1 MENEQINITINLAWK
16 KQWRQNGTREIELEK

>member
-1 MENEQINITINLAWK
+1 MENEQINITINLASK